1 MRCHLSVGSV
11 FGGVLG
17 GDPSVSLGPPGS
29 MVGQNQEFKSQDKGG
44 GSKLGQGKTSQVVL
58 TAVKGK

>member
-1 MRCHLSVGSV
+1 MGSV